1 MRRETTVSSYQLSL
15 ASRCRL
21 VVADGDGDGP
31 TPGRAHAHP
40 AAGEPTVS
48 CPLDEIFTTPA
59 RRRGWPLLVWTAED
73 PR

>member
-1 MRRETTVSSYQLSL
+1 METGTDQL
-15 ASRCRL
+15 
-21 VVADGDGDGP
+21 
-31 TPGRAHAHP
+31 PGRSHAYR

-48 CPLDEIFTTPA
+48 CPLDEIFTTPT